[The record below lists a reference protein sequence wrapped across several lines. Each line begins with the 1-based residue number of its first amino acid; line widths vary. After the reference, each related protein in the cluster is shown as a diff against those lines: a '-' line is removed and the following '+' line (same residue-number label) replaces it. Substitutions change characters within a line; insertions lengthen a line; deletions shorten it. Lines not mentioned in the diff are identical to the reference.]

1 MSQSVYTHTNSAFV
15 KQLLALDKVIVSKIQ
30 DNVKNDAEAY
40 QIYLERL
47 SLFEKSCI
55 LPLSEDDKSLLQ
67 NIREDIY
74 LEFKLYKLKSSM
86 KTQINKI
93 KTELDGLGKDL

>member
-15 KQLLALDKVIVSKIQ
+15 NQLLSLDNEVSSKIR
-30 DNVKNDAEAY
+30 DKGRSDAEIY
-40 QIYLERL
+40 KIYLERL

-55 LPLSEDDKSLLQ
+55 IPLSEGDKSLLQ
-67 NIREDIY
+67 SVREDIY
-74 LEFKLYKLKSSM
+74 LEFKLYNLKSSM

-93 KTELDGLGKDL
+93 RTELDDLGKDL